1 IENGFDEETP
11 IIINFCAERLGL
23 EIFFFFFCRLG
34 DIRLLTLGCAPY
46 TGISLLF
53 EQLATKYK
61 GANLEFYRVNLDD
74 DNTLASEAGVE
85 ISDLPTFILYRNCI
99 QVETFKG
106 SLPDRLKKFKTGPQ
120 TKAGRL
126 TYASGQRARR
136 HKPKHDLRFFNPEN
150 KIPSF
155 LRAYCRS
162 RKLQFPS
169 DLTRGERR
177 GALWKIAMS
186 MSNNKIVVNQ
196 YPIFSQEILEPIRKR
211 LESLESNLKT
221 LGIEPLMPHQID
233 LIFGYVA
240 NVSQVTI
247 FFVITYLS
255 LFKKHPKDRLSTELV
270 EEILIN
276 SGKIPRT
283 LNPNYEKENEW
294 ALHKAIILRFE
305 EIHKNPSGSKYW
317 LSGNSCYNMAWYI
330 AMYRRREIIWN
341 NLLVLRSKIRA
352 IMKVLCLINKMV
364 THANYQNSQSFLHFW
379 GDKKRV
385 EKLKSIHKSTF

>member
-1 IENGFDEETP
+1 MW
-11 IIINFCAERLGL
+11 INR
-23 EIFFFFFCRLG
+23 
-34 DIRLLTLGCAPY
+34 CAPY

-61 GANLEFYRVNLDD
+61 GANLEFYRVNLDN

-106 SLPDRLKKFKTGPQ
+106 SLPDRLK

-136 HKPKHDLRFFNPEN
+136 HKPKHNLRFFNPEN
-150 KIPSF
+150 EIPSF

-196 YPIFSQEILEPIRKR
+196 YPIFLQEILEPIRKR

-270 EEILIN
+270 EEILMFLKKLWQDTKN
-276 SGKIPRT
+276 AQSK
-283 LNPNYEKENEW
+283 
-294 ALHKAIILRFE
+294 LR
-305 EIHKNPSGSKYW
+305 
-317 LSGNSCYNMAWYI
+317 
-330 AMYRRREIIWN
+330 
-341 NLLVLRSKIRA
+341 
-352 IMKVLCLINKMV
+352 
-364 THANYQNSQSFLHFW
+364 
-379 GDKKRV
+379 KR
-385 EKLKSIHKSTF
+385 K